1 MKLRAVLAAIAMCLS
16 ALSAHAANVGFQETR
31 VPDAGGSPLVVGV
44 WYPTDATPHDQRL
57 ELFSQTVAADGR
69 VAGMRLPLVVMSH
82 GTGGWYGEHIDTALA
97 LARAGF
103 VVAAVSHTG
112 DTYDDQGRRVNIQ
125 GRPRHIREVVD
136 FMTRAWP
143 EHAKIDARRIGLF
156 GFSSGGFTALVAAG
170 GVPDLRTIAGHCLAH
185 PDYFDCGMLAT
196 AHLDPATMPI
206 PPASAWLHDPRIK
219 AAVVAAPALGFSFG
233 RGGLKGVTIPI
244 QLWRAEDDH
253 ILPNPDYAEA
263 VRVSLPRRLEYHLV
277 ANADHFDFLSPC
289 SKALARQVPDI
300 CASRPGFDR
309 TAFHAAFDASVVAF
323 FLRTLR

>member
-1 MKLRAVLAAIAMCLS
+1 MKLQTIMAAIALCLT
-16 ALSAHAANVGFQETR
+16 ALSVHAANVGFQETR
-31 VPDAGGSPLVVGV
+31 VPDTGGPPLVIGV

-57 ELFSQTVAADGR
+57 GLFSQSVAASGD
-69 VAGMRLPLVVMSH
+69 VAGERLPLVVMSH

-112 DTYDDQGRRVNIQ
+112 DTYDDQSRRVNIPD
-125 GRPRHIREVVD
+125 RPRHVREVID

-143 EHAKIDARRIGLF
+143 DHARIDARHIGLF
-156 GFSSGGFTALVAAG
+156 GFSAGGFTALVAAG

-185 PDYFDCGMLAT
+185 AEYFDCRLLAS
-196 AHLDPATMPI
+196 AHVDPATMPI
-206 PPASAWLHDPRIK
+206 PPASVWIHDPRIR

-233 RGGLKGVTIPI
+233 RQGLKGVTIPI
-244 QLWRAEDDH
+244 QLWRAEDDQ

-263 VRVSLPRRLEYHLV
+263 VHASLPRRPDFHLV
-277 ANADHFDFLSPC
+277 PNAGHFDFLSPC
-289 SKALARQVPDI
+289 SEALAHQVPEI

-309 TAFHAAFDASVVAF
+309 TGFHAQFDASVVEF
-323 FLRTLR
+323 FQRTLR

>member
-57 ELFSQTVAADGR
+57 GLFSQTVAADGR
-69 VAGMRLPLVVMSH
+69 LAGKRLPLVVMSH

-112 DTYDDQGRRVNIQ
+112 DTYDDTSRNVNIQ
-125 GRPRHIREVVD
+125 DRPRHIHEVID
-136 FMTRAWP
+136 FMTRVWP
-143 EHAKIDARRIGLF
+143 GHAKIDVRRIGLF
-156 GFSSGGFTALVAAG
+156 GFSSGGLTTLVVAG
-170 GVPDLRTIAGHCLAH
+170 GVPDLHTIADHCLAH
-185 PDYFDCGMLAT
+185 AEYFDCRMLRA
-196 AHLDPATMPI
+196 AHLDPATIPI
-206 PPASAWLHDPRIK
+206 PPASAWLHDPRIR

-233 RGGLKGVTIPI
+233 RKGLKGVTIPI
-244 QLWRAEDDH
+244 QLWRAENDH
-253 ILPNPDYAEA
+253 ILPSPDYADA
-263 VRVSLPRRLEYHLV
+263 VRASLPRSPEFHLV
-277 ANADHFDFLSPC
+277 DNADHFDFLSSCPE
-289 SKALARQVPDI
+289 ALARRVPEI
-300 CASRPGFDR
+300 CTSRPGFDR

-323 FLRTLR
+323 FNRTLR